1 MSAFMLILWGL
12 VGWCGT
18 PPKPRPLPRDIVAGV
33 IGGLLGGG
41 AVYLA
46 VGLTGTVGSMD
57 FVATAIG
64 AFAGGRVL
72 SDIVGLALGKTSA

>member
-1 MSAFMLILWGL
+1 MSAFILVLWGL

-18 PPKPRPLPRDIVAGV
+18 PPQPRPSPRYPIAGI
-33 IGGLLGGG
+33 IGGVLGG
-41 AVYLA
+41 LA
-46 VGLTGTVGSMD
+46 VFWALGLGTIGAIE

-72 SDIVGLALGKTSA
+72 SDIVGFVMPEKSA